1 MARLTVAARRVLVA
15 DLALKTRIPLS
26 APQDNL
32 RAILDEVYPLEQ
44 TEIATFYDETCLLR
58 SPRIHIQP

>member
-15 DLALKTRIPLS
+15 DLAHKTRIPLS

-44 TEIATFYDETCLLR
+44 TEIAIFYDETCLLR
-58 SPRIHIQP
+58 PPRIHIKP